1 MSARIV
7 VAALTLVCAAAVS
20 AAEAAGFATVLMQD
34 GTCVVRHEGTEKV
47 LFKHAEPSRAIEWA
61 LEHSRIAVLTGGH
74 FTVKRSVTIPRP
86 GVSLV
91 IAPDATLEAAEDAQL
106 TAVPGRTAKDDHLCT
121 VIHNRGKDNV
131 AIVNFGTIRAGRNRG
146 DRKVFKNCIVFNG
159 QSDGEIGIDGGLVFS
174 SGPTETPWCDG
185 IWLIDAKN
193 VHVPFVGSMGY
204 DFSALAMEGCE
215 DIDVDV
221 AAGLAGNKAWENET
235 IDLNGYNRRIRMGL
249 LIGTSPSEQILDV
262 NNSID
267 IVAEE
272 IVGYTNGDRF
282 QGKLFDVINYPPIG
296 ADLTFRERIPE
307 AKNVKVLKKRVA
319 ETRVKEWKIA
329 AEVKG
334 LPETLPELHVTVRVI
349 GNPQDKEP
357 VTVFERGYKLQ
368 LGEKPTAAVL
378 E

>member
-1 MSARIV
+1 
-7 VAALTLVCAAAVS
+7 
-20 AAEAAGFATVLMQD
+20 
-34 GTCVVRHEGTEKV
+34 
-47 LFKHAEPSRAIEWA
+47 
-61 LEHSRIAVLTGGH
+61 
-74 FTVKRSVTIPRP
+74 
-86 GVSLV
+86 
-91 IAPDATLEAAEDAQL
+91 
-106 TAVPGRTAKDDHLCT
+106 
-121 VIHNRGKDNV
+121 
-131 AIVNFGTIRAGRNRG
+131 
-146 DRKVFKNCIVFNG
+146 
-159 QSDGEIGIDGGLVFS
+159 
-174 SGPTETPWCDG
+174 
-185 IWLIDAKN
+185 
-193 VHVPFVGSMGY
+193 VPFVGSMGY

-221 AAGLAGNKAWENET
+221 AAGLAGSKAWENET
-235 IDLNGYNRRIRMGL
+235 IDLNGYNRRIRMRL

-319 ETRVKEWKIA
+319 ETRVKQWKIA

-334 LPETLPELHVTVRVI
+334 LPETLPELRVTVRVI

-357 VTVFERGYKLQ
+357 VTVLERSYKLQ
-368 LGEKPTAAVL
+368 LGEKPSATVL

>member
-91 IAPDATLEAAEDAQL
+91 IAPDATLEATEDADL
-106 TAVPGRTAKDDHLCT
+106 TVIGGLDRDDHLRP

-131 AIVNFGTIRAGRNRG
+131 AIVNFGTISAGRKR
-146 DRKVFKNCIVFNG
+146 DPKAFKNCIAFNG
-159 QSDGEIGIDGGLVFS
+159 QSKGEIGIDGGLIFS
-174 SGPTETPWCDG
+174 SGPTMSPRADA
-185 IWLIDAKN
+185 IWLIDSKN
-193 VHVPFVGSMGY
+193 VQVPFVGSMGY
-204 DFSALAMEGCE
+204 DCSVLAMEGSE

-221 AAGLAGNKAWENET
+221 AAGLAGNKAIENET

-249 LIGTSPSEQILDV
+249 LIGNSRSEQILDV

-272 IVGYTNGDRF
+272 IVGYTDGDRF
-282 QGKLFDVINYPPIG
+282 RGKLFDVINYPPIG

-319 ETRVKEWKIA
+319 ETRVKQWKIA

-368 LGEKPTAAVL
+368 LGEKPTATVL